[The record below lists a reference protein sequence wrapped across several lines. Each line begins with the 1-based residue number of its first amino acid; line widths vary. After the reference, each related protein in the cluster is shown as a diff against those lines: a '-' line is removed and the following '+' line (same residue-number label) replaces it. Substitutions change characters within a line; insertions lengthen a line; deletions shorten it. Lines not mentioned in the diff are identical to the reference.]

1 MRSFFRSLFKV
12 SLLVRVGV
20 GMGVGAAA
28 MTTGCQPTSV
38 CSPGAL
44 AATSA
49 TIVSSATSP
58 TYRAQLASK
67 NGVEPQHRACRAEA
81 TISVTIAAVDDPA
94 KSDPGLNSE
103 FSPPLGKAQGQVEQ
117 HVGYSQQ
124 SDPHLLGRSLTAATQ
139 QGQYRA
145 LGVGRGMDHDDCAN
159 AAMLA
164 CNGAVDEYFK
174 RTRTLRTP
182 GIVCQLNANEDVCP
196 ATTK

>member
-1 MRSFFRSLFKV
+1 MRWFFQSLLKV
-12 SLLVRVGV
+12 SRQVGV
-20 GMGVGAAA
+20 GLGVGAAA
-28 MTTGCQPTSV
+28 VTAGCQPTSV

-44 AATSA
+44 APTSA

-67 NGVEPQHRACRAEA
+67 DGVEPQHLACRAEA
-81 TISVTIAAVDDPA
+81 MISVTIAAVDDPA

-103 FSPPLGKAQGQVEQ
+103 LSPNQGKAQGQTEQ
-117 HVGYSQQ
+117 HLGYSQRT
-124 SDPHLLGRSLTAATQ
+124 DPHLHGGSLTAATQ

-159 AAMLA
+159 AAMVA

-182 GIVCQLNANEDVCP
+182 GIVCQLNANDDVCP